1 VRLRRGLLV
10 RSLVVAV
17 IASVLIGW
25 WSSRSDDNSYVLDG
39 TVGSIALNKVSEGKL
54 LAAVDLE
61 DARGNIVSTDTFI
74 GRPTIINF
82 WFTTCE
88 PCRREFP
95 VLVATAANHP
105 QIRFIGINL
114 NDTSDTALAFAA
126 SYGATF
132 DMYFDRDGA
141 LTSAM
146 GVATAPVTLLV
157 DSGGVVRRQLTGEV
171 SAQSLVQAIRDVF
184 PS

>member
-1 VRLRRGLLV
+1 
-10 RSLVVAV
+10 VVAS
-17 IASVLIGW
+17 ILIGW
-25 WSSRSDDNSYVLDG
+25 WSSRSDDDSYVLDG

-61 DARGNIVSTDTFI
+61 DAEGNIVSTDTFF
-74 GRPTIINF
+74 GRSTIINF

-95 VLVATAANHP
+95 VLVASAQEHP
-105 QIRFIGINL
+105 QLRFIGVNL
-114 NDTSDTALAFAA
+114 NDQSDVALAFAE

-132 DMYFDRDGA
+132 EMLFDRDGR

-146 GVATAPVTLLV
+146 GVATAPVTLLI

-171 SAQSLVQAIRDVF
+171 SAQSLAQAIRDVF